1 MAYLA
6 SASCF
11 VSTFYLS
18 LKVTQVL
25 RWFYMAWRSKHL
37 DQGISNFLFQ
47 TSFDS
52 TLEFAIRNFRFAIR
66 NPKISFSKPG
76 LMLLRVLKIPICAIV
91 ANINSSFFL
100 TFLMI
105 LCMKYC
111 NRYVKKPKHLFLQIF

>member
-52 TLEFAIRNFRFAIR
+52 TLEFQDLVYTFSCWMVCNSQSENFLFKTRFDVIE
-66 NPKISFSKPG
+66 SFEDSN
-76 LMLLRVLKIPICAIV
+76 MCD
-91 ANINSSFFL
+91 S
-100 TFLMI
+100 
-105 LCMKYC
+105 C
-111 NRYVKKPKHLFLQIF
+111 